1 MLTIYPQSAGSG
13 SINAT
18 NLKINEDVELVDLA
32 SSQVNIIE
40 RLCGDVTNDM
50 TISTLDATFVL
61 RHTVFLS
68 PQYPL
73 IGLDSLAA
81 DVTGNGDIS
90 AFDASKILQFEVGFI
105 DELGCN
111 PENAKKQQLFTK
123 ANWNL
128 YESESDIVLSIDLSA
143 TDFDIY
149 SAQLELDISEG
160 LSFKEM
166 KDLERNWQ
174 VLTNQVDGKTKI
186 SMFGVQPLNQKELE
200 LVVLKDRE
208 FLNSAI
214 KGAITL
220 NESNG
225 TELTKLVVNTL
236 PKEFSLS
243 QNYPNPFNPSTN
255 IEFSLPEQSI
265 VRLTIFNM
273 LGQKVATLA
282 NERKEAG
289 VYTVNWNA
297 SSVAS
302 GVYFYRLNVGNKVF
316 TKRMMLIK

>member
-1 MLTIYPQSAGSG
+1 M
-13 SINAT
+13 
-18 NLKINEDVELVDLA
+18 NLVVTRKI
-32 SSQVNIIE
+32 
-40 RLCGDVTNDM
+40 
-50 TISTLDATFVL
+50 
-61 RHTVFLS
+61 
-68 PQYPL
+68 
-73 IGLDSLAA
+73 
-81 DVTGNGDIS
+81 
-90 AFDASKILQFEVGFI
+90 
-105 DELGCN
+105 
-111 PENAKKQQLFTK
+111 
-123 ANWNL
+123 
-128 YESESDIVLSIDLSA
+128 
-143 TDFDIY
+143 
-149 SAQLELDISEG
+149 
-160 LSFKEM
+160 
-166 KDLERNWQ
+166 
-174 VLTNQVDGKTKI
+174 TNQVDGKTKI